1 MPITWRNVDSD
12 PTRGAAVLFESA
24 RRALNDGFT
33 GFNGIIDSRNEV
45 NQQNWDTQKEVNTD
59 QFLDRLAQY
68 KTPEE
73 LAAAQ
78 EAGQLQALKAQFGG
92 QFDRDAVRGAE
103 ASAVDTLMQRV
114 GEQRKY
120 EDGNIL
126 AKNQDAIN
134 RLRGVFATGDKAQIA
149 QGLAELNAQNYGSVE
164 PELIKLAGERDGTLF
179 TQGNQRAQL
188 GISQA
193 NLGLAQ
199 QRAAQSQTLFNQNQA
214 EYARNEKNRVALEEG
229 DQLATT
235 MATQIGQS
243 FMDQSRI
250 PAATI
255 ESARG
260 ELLNS
265 LRSGNAPTAV
275 VDQVMNNFDKKLESA
290 HALSAQGQGLEA
302 AVKSPIDLAHKVQ
315 LDRLESAYK
324 SEVAN
329 NPLISTDVVDPE
341 ATMDKMMKEVDPDG
355 AWNGSEYKDLV
366 TSGKNLLGQ
375 PMNIG
380 TKEKPEYIKVTQGMV
395 KEALKTVNSSW
406 GYDNAFKEGAALEN
420 AIKDMVKGDGFA
432 GRYRDAQLVHQNYVQ
447 QVSGENSAH
456 TTATN
461 EAVNKLR
468 KELFPNR

>member
-1 MPITWRNVDSD
+1 MAGPITWRNVESD

-92 QFDRDAVRGAE
+92 QIDRDAVRGAE
-103 ASAVDTLMQRV
+103 AAQADVLMKRIAAQNQYGDDKINRDARPLMEQYQGLLAKKDTAGAAKFLADNRLAVDESGALKDLQSL
-114 GEQRKY
+114 EK
-120 EDGNIL
+120 
-126 AKNQDAIN
+126 
-134 RLRGVFATGDKAQIA
+134 
-149 QGLAELNAQNYGSVE
+149 
-164 PELIKLAGERDGTLF
+164 TLF
-179 TQGNQRAQL
+179 SQDIDRGQLAVSQGT
-188 GISQA
+188 
-193 NLGLAQ
+193 LGLAQ
-199 QRAAQSQTLFNQNQA
+199 QRAAQSTTLFNQNQA
-214 EYARNEKNRVALEEG
+214 EYARNEKKRIALESGNE
-229 DQLATT
+229 LATT
-235 MATQIGQS
+235 LATQIGQS
-243 FMDQSRI
+243 YMDSAVI
-250 PAATI
+250 PAETV
-255 ESARG
+255 ESARTQLKN
-260 ELLNS
+260 ELTK
-265 LRSGNAPTAV
+265 SGTPPDVIEQLVT
-275 VDQVMNNFDKKLESA
+275 NFDSKVKSA
-290 HALSAQGQGLEA
+290 HSLGAQGQGLES

-324 SEVAN
+324 SEVEK
-329 NPLISTDVVDPE
+329 NPLMSTDVVDPE
-341 ATMDKMMKEVDPDG
+341 ATMDKLMKEVDPDG
-355 AWNGSEYKDLV
+355 AWNGSEYRDLV
-366 TSGKNLLGQ
+366 TSGKGLLGQ
-375 PMNIG
+375 PINIG
-380 TKEKPEYIKVTQGMV
+380 TADKPEYIKVTQGMV

>member
-1 MPITWRNVDSD
+1 MPITWRNVESD

-33 GFNGIIDSRNEV
+33 GFNGIIDSSNKV

-92 QFDRDAVRGAE
+92 QIDRDAVRGAE
-103 ASAVDTLMQRV
+103 AAQADVLMKRIAAQNQYGDDKINRDARPLMEHYQGLLAKKDKVGAAKFLADNRLAVDESGALKDLQSL
-114 GEQRKY
+114 E
-120 EDGNIL
+120 N
-126 AKNQDAIN
+126 
-134 RLRGVFATGDKAQIA
+134 
-149 QGLAELNAQNYGSVE
+149 
-164 PELIKLAGERDGTLF
+164 TLF
-179 TQGNQRAQL
+179 SQDMDRGQLAVSQGT
-188 GISQA
+188 
-193 NLGLAQ
+193 LGLAQ
-199 QRAAQSQTLFNQNQA
+199 QRAAQSTTLFNQNQA
-214 EYARNEKNRVALEEG
+214 EYARNEKNRVALESGNE
-229 DQLATT
+229 LATT

-243 FMDQSRI
+243 YMDSAVI
-250 PAATI
+250 PAETV
-255 ESARG
+255 ESARTQLKN
-260 ELLNS
+260 ELTKN
-265 LRSGNAPTAV
+265 GTPPAV
-275 VDQVMNNFDKKLESA
+275 IDQLVTNFDSKVKSA
-290 HALSAQGQGLEA
+290 HSLGAQGQGLES

-324 SEVAN
+324 SEVEK
-329 NPLISTDVVDPE
+329 NPLVSTDVVDPE
-341 ATMDKMMKEVDPDG
+341 ATMDKLMKEVDPDG

-366 TSGKNLLGQ
+366 TSGKSLLGKS
-375 PMNIG
+375 MNIG
-380 TKEKPEYIKVTQGMV
+380 TESDPKYIKVTQGMV
-395 KEALKTVNSSW
+395 KEALKTVNTSW
-406 GYDNAFKEGAALEN
+406 GYDNAFKEGSALET
-420 AIKDMVKGDGFA
+420 AIKQMITSDGFGA
-432 GRYRDAQLVHQNYVQ
+432 RWDHAQNLHQNYVQ

>member
-1 MPITWRNVDSD
+1 MPITWRNVESD

-92 QFDRDAVRGAE
+92 QIDRDAVRGAE
-103 ASAVDTLMQRV
+103 AAQADVLMKRIAAQNQYGDDKINRDARPLMEQYQGLLAKKDTAGAAKFLADNRLAVDESGALKDLQSL
-114 GEQRKY
+114 EK
-120 EDGNIL
+120 
-126 AKNQDAIN
+126 
-134 RLRGVFATGDKAQIA
+134 
-149 QGLAELNAQNYGSVE
+149 
-164 PELIKLAGERDGTLF
+164 TLF
-179 TQGNQRAQL
+179 SQDIDRGQLAVSQGT
-188 GISQA
+188 
-193 NLGLAQ
+193 LGLAQ
-199 QRAAQSQTLFNQNQA
+199 QRAAQSTTLFNQNQA
-214 EYARNEKNRVALEEG
+214 EYARNEKNRVALESGNE
-229 DQLATT
+229 LTTT

-243 FMDQSRI
+243 YMDSAVI
-250 PAATI
+250 PAETV
-255 ESARG
+255 ESARTQLKN
-260 ELLNS
+260 ELTKN
-265 LRSGNAPTAV
+265 GTPPAV
-275 VDQVMNNFDKKLESA
+275 IDQLVTNFDSKVKSA
-290 HALSAQGQGLEA
+290 HSLGAQGQGLES

-324 SEVAN
+324 SEVEK
-329 NPLISTDVVDPE
+329 NPLVSTDVVDPE
-341 ATMDKMMKEVDPDG
+341 ATMDKLMKEVDPDG
-355 AWNGSEYKDLV
+355 AWNGSEYRDLV
-366 TSGKNLLGQ
+366 TSGKGLLGQ
-375 PMNIG
+375 PINIG
-380 TKEKPEYIKVTQGMV
+380 TADKPEYIKVTQGMV
-395 KEALKTVNSSW
+395 KEALKTVNTSW
-406 GYDNAFKEGAALEN
+406 SYDNAFKEGVALEN
-420 AIKDMVKGDGFA
+420 AIKDMVKSDGFA

>member
-1 MPITWRNVDSD
+1 MAGPITWRNVESD

-45 NQQNWDTQKEVNTD
+45 NQQNWDTQKKVNTD

-92 QFDRDAVRGAE
+92 QIDRDAVRGAE
-103 ASAVDTLMQRV
+103 AAQADVLMKRIAAQNQYGDDKINRDARPLMEQYQGLLAKKDTAGAAKFLADNRLAVDESGALKDLQSL
-114 GEQRKY
+114 EK
-120 EDGNIL
+120 
-126 AKNQDAIN
+126 
-134 RLRGVFATGDKAQIA
+134 
-149 QGLAELNAQNYGSVE
+149 
-164 PELIKLAGERDGTLF
+164 TLF
-179 TQGNQRAQL
+179 SQDIDRGQLAVSQGT
-188 GISQA
+188 
-193 NLGLAQ
+193 LGLAQ
-199 QRAAQSQTLFNQNQA
+199 QRAAQSTTLFNQNQA
-214 EYARNEKNRVALEEG
+214 EYGRNEKKRIALESGNE
-229 DQLATT
+229 LTTT

-243 FMDQSRI
+243 YMDSAVI
-250 PAATI
+250 PAETV
-255 ESARG
+255 ESARTQLKN
-260 ELLNS
+260 ELTKN
-265 LRSGNAPTAV
+265 GTPPAV
-275 VDQVMNNFDKKLESA
+275 IDQLVTNFDSKVKSA
-290 HALSAQGQGLEA
+290 HSLGAQGQGLES

-324 SEVAN
+324 SEVEK
-329 NPLISTDVVDPE
+329 NPLVSTDVVDPE
-341 ATMDKMMKEVDPDG
+341 ATMDKLMKEVDPDG

-366 TSGKNLLGQ
+366 TSGKGLLGQ
-375 PMNIG
+375 PINIG
-380 TKEKPEYIKVTQGMV
+380 TADKPEYIKVTQGMV

>member
-1 MPITWRNVDSD
+1 MPITWRNVEGDQ
-12 PTRGAAVLFESA
+12 TRGAAMLFETA
-24 RRALNDGFT
+24 RRAFGDGF
-33 GFNGIIDSRNEV
+33 GNFQGIIDSKNQV

-78 EAGQLQALKAQFGG
+78 QAGQLQALKAQFGG
-92 QFDRDAVRGAE
+92 QIDRDVVRGAE
-103 ASAVDTLMQRV
+103 AAQADVLMKRIAAQNQYGDDKINRDARPLMEQYQGLLAKKDTAGAAKFLADNRLAVDESGALKDLQSL
-114 GEQRKY
+114 EK
-120 EDGNIL
+120 
-126 AKNQDAIN
+126 
-134 RLRGVFATGDKAQIA
+134 
-149 QGLAELNAQNYGSVE
+149 
-164 PELIKLAGERDGTLF
+164 TLF
-179 TQGNQRAQL
+179 SQDIDRGQLAVSQGT
-188 GISQA
+188 
-193 NLGLAQ
+193 LGLAQ
-199 QRAAQSQTLFNQNQA
+199 QRAAQSTTLFNQNQA
-214 EYARNEKNRVALEEG
+214 EYARNEKNRVALESGNE
-229 DQLATT
+229 LATT

-243 FMDQSRI
+243 YMDSAVI
-250 PAATI
+250 PAETV
-255 ESARG
+255 ESARTQLKN
-260 ELLNS
+260 ELTKN
-265 LRSGNAPTAV
+265 GTPPAV
-275 VDQVMNNFDKKLESA
+275 IDQLVTNFDSKVKSA
-290 HALSAQGQGLEA
+290 HSLGAQGQGLES

-324 SEVAN
+324 SEVEK
-329 NPLISTDVVDPE
+329 NPLVSTDVVDPE
-341 ATMDKMMKEVDPDG
+341 ATMDKLMKEVDPDG

-366 TSGKNLLGQ
+366 TSGKGLLGQ
-375 PMNIG
+375 PINIG
-380 TKEKPEYIKVTQGMV
+380 TTDKPEYIKVTQGMV

-456 TTATN
+456 TTATT

>member
-1 MPITWRNVDSD
+1 MPITWRNVESD

-24 RRALNDGFT
+24 RRALNDGFK

-92 QFDRDAVRGAE
+92 QIDRDAVRGAE
-103 ASAVDTLMQRV
+103 AAQADVLMKRIAAQNQYGDDKINRDARPLMEQYQGLLAKKDTAGAAKFLADNRLAVDESGALKDLQSL
-114 GEQRKY
+114 EK
-120 EDGNIL
+120 
-126 AKNQDAIN
+126 
-134 RLRGVFATGDKAQIA
+134 
-149 QGLAELNAQNYGSVE
+149 
-164 PELIKLAGERDGTLF
+164 TLF
-179 TQGNQRAQL
+179 SQDIDRGQLAVSQGT
-188 GISQA
+188 
-193 NLGLAQ
+193 LGLAQ
-199 QRAAQSQTLFNQNQA
+199 QRAAQSTTLFNQSQA
-214 EYARNEKNRVALEEG
+214 EYGRNEKKRIALESGNE
-229 DQLATT
+229 LTTT

-243 FMDQSRI
+243 YMDSAVI
-250 PAATI
+250 PAETV
-255 ESARG
+255 ESARTQLKN
-260 ELLNS
+260 ELTKNGTPPDVIEQLV
-265 LRSGNAPTAV
+265 T
-275 VDQVMNNFDKKLESA
+275 NFDSKVKSA
-290 HALSAQGQGLEA
+290 HSLGAQGQGLES

-324 SEVAN
+324 SEVEK
-329 NPLISTDVVDPE
+329 NPLVSTDVVDPE
-341 ATMDKMMKEVDPDG
+341 ATMDKLMKEVDPDG

-366 TSGKNLLGQ
+366 TSGKGLLGQ
-375 PMNIG
+375 PINIG
-380 TKEKPEYIKVTQGMV
+380 TADKPEYIKVTQGMV

>member
-1 MPITWRNVDSD
+1 MPITWRNVESD

-33 GFNGIIDSRNEV
+33 GFNGIIDSSNKV

-92 QFDRDAVRGAE
+92 QIDRDAVRGAE
-103 ASAVDTLMQRV
+103 AAQADVLMKRIAAQNQYGDDKINRDARPLMEQYQGLLAKKDTAGAAKFLADNRLAVDESGALKDLQSL
-114 GEQRKY
+114 EK
-120 EDGNIL
+120 
-126 AKNQDAIN
+126 
-134 RLRGVFATGDKAQIA
+134 
-149 QGLAELNAQNYGSVE
+149 
-164 PELIKLAGERDGTLF
+164 TLF
-179 TQGNQRAQL
+179 SQDIDRGQLAVSQGT
-188 GISQA
+188 
-193 NLGLAQ
+193 LGLAQ
-199 QRAAQSQTLFNQNQA
+199 QRAAQSTTLFNQNQA
-214 EYARNEKNRVALEEG
+214 EYARNEKNRVALESGNE
-229 DQLATT
+229 LATT

-243 FMDQSRI
+243 YMDSAVI
-250 PAATI
+250 PAETV
-255 ESARG
+255 ESARTQLKN
-260 ELLNS
+260 ELTKNGTPPDVIEQLV
-265 LRSGNAPTAV
+265 T
-275 VDQVMNNFDKKLESA
+275 NFDSKVKSA
-290 HALSAQGQGLEA
+290 HSLGAQGQGLES

-324 SEVAN
+324 SEVEK
-329 NPLISTDVVDPE
+329 NPLVSTDVVDPE
-341 ATMDKMMKEVDPDG
+341 ATMDKLMKEVDPDG

-366 TSGKNLLGQ
+366 TSGKGLLGQ
-375 PMNIG
+375 PINIG
-380 TKEKPEYIKVTQGMV
+380 TADKPEYIKVTQGMV

-447 QVSGENSAH
+447 QVSGENSAY

>member
-1 MPITWRNVDSD
+1 MPITWRNVESD

-24 RRALNDGFT
+24 RRALNDGFK

-92 QFDRDAVRGAE
+92 QIDRDAVRGAE
-103 ASAVDTLMQRV
+103 AAQADVLMKRIAAQNQYGDDKINRDARPLMEQYQGLLAKKDTAGAAKFLADNRLAVDESGALKDLQSL
-114 GEQRKY
+114 EK
-120 EDGNIL
+120 
-126 AKNQDAIN
+126 
-134 RLRGVFATGDKAQIA
+134 
-149 QGLAELNAQNYGSVE
+149 
-164 PELIKLAGERDGTLF
+164 TLF
-179 TQGNQRAQL
+179 SQDIDRGQLAVSQGT
-188 GISQA
+188 
-193 NLGLAQ
+193 LGLAQ
-199 QRAAQSQTLFNQNQA
+199 QRAAQSTTLFNQNQA
-214 EYARNEKNRVALEEG
+214 EYARNEKNRVALESGNE
-229 DQLATT
+229 LTTT

-243 FMDQSRI
+243 YMDSAVI
-250 PAATI
+250 PAETV
-255 ESARG
+255 ESARTQLKN
-260 ELLNS
+260 ELTKN
-265 LRSGNAPTAV
+265 GTPPAV
-275 VDQVMNNFDKKLESA
+275 IDQLVTNFDSKVKSA
-290 HALSAQGQGLEA
+290 HSLGAQGQGLES

-324 SEVAN
+324 SEVEK
-329 NPLISTDVVDPE
+329 NPLVSTDIVDPE
-341 ATMDKMMKEVDPDG
+341 ATMDKLMKEVDPDG
-355 AWNGSEYKDLV
+355 AWNGSEYRDLV
-366 TSGKNLLGQ
+366 TSGKSLLGQ
-375 PMNIG
+375 PINIG
-380 TKEKPEYIKVTQGMV
+380 TADKPEYIKVTQGMV
-395 KEALKTVNSSW
+395 KEALKTVNTSW
-406 GYDNAFKEGAALEN
+406 SYDNAFKEGVALEN

>member
-1 MPITWRNVDSD
+1 MAGPITWRNVESD

-92 QFDRDAVRGAE
+92 QIDRDAVRGAE
-103 ASAVDTLMQRV
+103 AAQADVLMKRIAAQNQYGDDKINRDARPLMEQYQGLLAKKDTAGAAKFLADNRLAVDESGALKDLQSL
-114 GEQRKY
+114 EK
-120 EDGNIL
+120 
-126 AKNQDAIN
+126 
-134 RLRGVFATGDKAQIA
+134 
-149 QGLAELNAQNYGSVE
+149 
-164 PELIKLAGERDGTLF
+164 TLF
-179 TQGNQRAQL
+179 SQDIDRGQLAVSQGT
-188 GISQA
+188 
-193 NLGLAQ
+193 LGLAQ
-199 QRAAQSQTLFNQNQA
+199 QRAAQSTTLFNQNQA
-214 EYARNEKNRVALEEG
+214 EYARNEKNRVALESGNE
-229 DQLATT
+229 LTTT

-243 FMDQSRI
+243 YMDSASI
-250 PAATI
+250 PTETV
-255 ESARG
+255 ESARTQLKN
-260 ELLNS
+260 ELTKNGTPPDVIEQLV
-265 LRSGNAPTAV
+265 T
-275 VDQVMNNFDKKLESA
+275 NFDSKVKSA
-290 HALSAQGQGLEA
+290 HSLGAQGQGLES

-324 SEVAN
+324 SEVEK
-329 NPLISTDVVDPE
+329 NPLVSTDVVDPE
-341 ATMDKMMKEVDPDG
+341 ATMDKLMKEVDPDG

-366 TSGKNLLGQ
+366 TSGKGLLGQ
-375 PMNIG
+375 PINIG
-380 TKEKPEYIKVTQGMV
+380 TADKPEYIKVTQGMV

>member
-1 MPITWRNVDSD
+1 MPITWRNVESD

-33 GFNGIIDSRNEV
+33 GFNGIIDSSNKV

-92 QFDRDAVRGAE
+92 QIDRDAVRGAE
-103 ASAVDTLMQRV
+103 AAQADVLMKRIAAQNQYGDDKINRDARPLMEQYQGLLAKKDTAGAAKFLADNRLAVDESGALKDLQSL
-114 GEQRKY
+114 EK
-120 EDGNIL
+120 
-126 AKNQDAIN
+126 
-134 RLRGVFATGDKAQIA
+134 
-149 QGLAELNAQNYGSVE
+149 
-164 PELIKLAGERDGTLF
+164 TLF
-179 TQGNQRAQL
+179 SQDIDRGQLAVSQGT
-188 GISQA
+188 
-193 NLGLAQ
+193 LGLAQ
-199 QRAAQSQTLFNQNQA
+199 QRAAQSTTLFNQNQA
-214 EYARNEKNRVALEEG
+214 EYARNEKNRVALESGNE
-229 DQLATT
+229 LTTT

-243 FMDQSRI
+243 YMDSAVI
-250 PAATI
+250 PAETV
-255 ESARG
+255 ESARTQLKN
-260 ELLNS
+260 ELTKN
-265 LRSGNAPTAV
+265 GTPPAV
-275 VDQVMNNFDKKLESA
+275 IDQLVTNFDSKVKSA
-290 HALSAQGQGLEA
+290 HSLGAQGQGLES

-324 SEVAN
+324 SEVEK
-329 NPLISTDVVDPE
+329 NPLVSTDVVDPE
-341 ATMDKMMKEVDPDG
+341 ATMDKLMKEVDPDG
-355 AWNGSEYKDLV
+355 AWNGSEYRDLV
-366 TSGKNLLGQ
+366 TSGKGLLGQ
-375 PMNIG
+375 PINIG
-380 TKEKPEYIKVTQGMV
+380 TADKPEYIKVTQGMV
-395 KEALKTVNSSW
+395 KEALKTVNTSW
-406 GYDNAFKEGAALEN
+406 SYDNAFKEGVALEN
-420 AIKDMVKGDGFA
+420 AIKDMVKSDGFA

>member
-1 MPITWRNVDSD
+1 MPITWRNVESD

-92 QFDRDAVRGAE
+92 QIDRDAVRGAE
-103 ASAVDTLMQRV
+103 AAQADVLMKRIAAQNQYGDDKINRDARPLMEQYQGLLAKKDTAGAAKFLADNRLAVDESGALKDLQSL
-114 GEQRKY
+114 EK
-120 EDGNIL
+120 
-126 AKNQDAIN
+126 
-134 RLRGVFATGDKAQIA
+134 
-149 QGLAELNAQNYGSVE
+149 
-164 PELIKLAGERDGTLF
+164 TLF
-179 TQGNQRAQL
+179 SQDIDRGQLAVSQGT
-188 GISQA
+188 
-193 NLGLAQ
+193 LGLAQ
-199 QRAAQSQTLFNQNQA
+199 QRAAQSTTLFNQNQA
-214 EYARNEKNRVALEEG
+214 EYARNEKNRVALESGNE
-229 DQLATT
+229 LTTT

-243 FMDQSRI
+243 YMDSAVI
-250 PAATI
+250 PAETV
-255 ESARG
+255 ESARTQLKN
-260 ELLNS
+260 ELTKN
-265 LRSGNAPTAV
+265 GTPPAV
-275 VDQVMNNFDKKLESA
+275 IDQLVTNFDSKVKSA
-290 HALSAQGQGLEA
+290 HSLGAQGQGLES

-324 SEVAN
+324 SEVEK
-329 NPLISTDVVDPE
+329 NPLVSTDVVDPE
-341 ATMDKMMKEVDPDG
+341 ATMDKLMKEVDPDG
-355 AWNGSEYKDLV
+355 AWNGSEYRDLV
-366 TSGKNLLGQ
+366 TSGKGLLGQ
-375 PMNIG
+375 PINIG
-380 TKEKPEYIKVTQGMV
+380 TADKPEYIKVTQGMV
-395 KEALKTVNSSW
+395 KEALKTVNTSW
-406 GYDNAFKEGAALEN
+406 SYDNAFKEGVALEN

>member
-1 MPITWRNVDSD
+1 MPITWRNVESD

-45 NQQNWDTQKEVNTD
+45 NQQNWNTQKEVNTD

-92 QFDRDAVRGAE
+92 QIDRDAVRGAE
-103 ASAVDTLMQRV
+103 AAQADVLMKRIAAQNQYGDDKINRDARPLMEQYQGLLAKKDTAGAAKFLADNRLAVDESGALKDLQSL
-114 GEQRKY
+114 EK
-120 EDGNIL
+120 
-126 AKNQDAIN
+126 
-134 RLRGVFATGDKAQIA
+134 
-149 QGLAELNAQNYGSVE
+149 
-164 PELIKLAGERDGTLF
+164 TLF
-179 TQGNQRAQL
+179 SQDIDRGQLAVSQGT
-188 GISQA
+188 
-193 NLGLAQ
+193 LGLAQ
-199 QRAAQSQTLFNQNQA
+199 QRAAQSTTLFNQNQA
-214 EYARNEKNRVALEEG
+214 EYARNEKNRVALESGNE
-229 DQLATT
+229 LTTT

-243 FMDQSRI
+243 YMDSASI
-250 PAATI
+250 PAETV
-255 ESARG
+255 ESARTQLKN
-260 ELLNS
+260 ELTKN
-265 LRSGNAPTAV
+265 GTPPDV
-275 VDQVMNNFDKKLESA
+275 IDQLVTNFDSKVKSA
-290 HALSAQGQGLEA
+290 HSLGAQGQGLES

-324 SEVAN
+324 SEVEK
-329 NPLISTDVVDPE
+329 NPLVSTDVVDPE
-341 ATMDKMMKEVDPDG
+341 ATMDKLMKEVDPDG
-355 AWNGSEYKDLV
+355 AWNGSEYRDLV
-366 TSGKNLLGQ
+366 TSGKSLLGQ
-375 PMNIG
+375 PINIG
-380 TKEKPEYIKVTQGMV
+380 TADKPEYIKVTQGMV

>member
-1 MPITWRNVDSD
+1 MPITWRNVESD

-33 GFNGIIDSRNEV
+33 GFNGIIDSSNKV

-92 QFDRDAVRGAE
+92 QIDRDAVRGAE
-103 ASAVDTLMQRV
+103 AAQADVLMKRIAAQNQYGDDKINRDARPLMEQYQGLLAKKDTAGAAKFLADNRLAVDESGALKDLQSL
-114 GEQRKY
+114 EK
-120 EDGNIL
+120 
-126 AKNQDAIN
+126 
-134 RLRGVFATGDKAQIA
+134 
-149 QGLAELNAQNYGSVE
+149 
-164 PELIKLAGERDGTLF
+164 TLF
-179 TQGNQRAQL
+179 SQDIDRGQLAVSQGT
-188 GISQA
+188 
-193 NLGLAQ
+193 LGLAQ
-199 QRAAQSQTLFNQNQA
+199 QRAAQSTTLFNQNQA
-214 EYARNEKNRVALEEG
+214 EYARNEKNRVALESGNE
-229 DQLATT
+229 LTTT

-243 FMDQSRI
+243 YMDSAAI
-250 PAATI
+250 PAETV
-255 ESARG
+255 ESARTQLKN
-260 ELLNS
+260 ELTKNGTPPDVIEQLV
-265 LRSGNAPTAV
+265 T
-275 VDQVMNNFDKKLESA
+275 NFDSKVKSA
-290 HALSAQGQGLEA
+290 HSLGAQGQGLES

-324 SEVAN
+324 SEVEK
-329 NPLISTDVVDPE
+329 NPLVSTDVVDPE
-341 ATMDKMMKEVDPDG
+341 ATMDKLMKEVDPDG

-366 TSGKNLLGQ
+366 TSGKGLLGQ
-375 PMNIG
+375 PINIG
-380 TKEKPEYIKVTQGMV
+380 TADKPEYIKVTQGMV

>member
-1 MPITWRNVDSD
+1 MPITWRNVESD

-33 GFNGIIDSRNEV
+33 GFNGIIDSSNKV

-92 QFDRDAVRGAE
+92 QIDRDAVRGAE
-103 ASAVDTLMQRV
+103 AAQADVLMKRIAAQNQYGDDKINRDARPLMEQYQGLLAKKDTAGAAKFLADNRLAVDESGALKDLQSL
-114 GEQRKY
+114 EK
-120 EDGNIL
+120 
-126 AKNQDAIN
+126 
-134 RLRGVFATGDKAQIA
+134 
-149 QGLAELNAQNYGSVE
+149 
-164 PELIKLAGERDGTLF
+164 TLF
-179 TQGNQRAQL
+179 SQDIDRGQLAVSQGT
-188 GISQA
+188 
-193 NLGLAQ
+193 LGLAQ
-199 QRAAQSQTLFNQNQA
+199 QRAAQSTTLFNQNQA
-214 EYARNEKNRVALEEG
+214 EYARNEKNRVALESGNE
-229 DQLATT
+229 LATT

-243 FMDQSRI
+243 YMDSAVI
-250 PAATI
+250 PAETV
-255 ESARG
+255 ESARTQLKN
-260 ELLNS
+260 ELTKN
-265 LRSGNAPTAV
+265 GTPPAV
-275 VDQVMNNFDKKLESA
+275 IDQLVTNFDSKVKSA
-290 HALSAQGQGLEA
+290 HSLGAQGQGLES

-324 SEVAN
+324 SEVEK
-329 NPLISTDVVDPE
+329 NPLVSTDVVDPE
-341 ATMDKMMKEVDPDG
+341 ATMDKLMKEVDPDG

-366 TSGKNLLGQ
+366 TSGKGLLGQ
-375 PMNIG
+375 PINIG
-380 TKEKPEYIKVTQGMV
+380 TADKPEYIKVTQGMV

>member
-1 MPITWRNVDSD
+1 MAGPITWRNVESD

-45 NQQNWDTQKEVNTD
+45 NQQNWDTQKKVNTD

-92 QFDRDAVRGAE
+92 QIDRDAVRGAE
-103 ASAVDTLMQRV
+103 AAQADVLMKRIAAQNQYGDDKINRDARPLMEQYQGLLAKKDTAGAAKFLADNRLAVDESGALKDLQSL
-114 GEQRKY
+114 EK
-120 EDGNIL
+120 
-126 AKNQDAIN
+126 
-134 RLRGVFATGDKAQIA
+134 
-149 QGLAELNAQNYGSVE
+149 
-164 PELIKLAGERDGTLF
+164 TLF
-179 TQGNQRAQL
+179 SQDIDRGQLAVSQGT
-188 GISQA
+188 
-193 NLGLAQ
+193 LGLAQ
-199 QRAAQSQTLFNQNQA
+199 QRAAQSTTLFNQNQA
-214 EYARNEKNRVALEEG
+214 EYGRNEKKRIALESGNE
-229 DQLATT
+229 LTTT

-243 FMDQSRI
+243 YMDSAVI
-250 PAATI
+250 PAETV
-255 ESARG
+255 ESARTQLKN
-260 ELLNS
+260 ELTKN
-265 LRSGNAPTAV
+265 GTPPAV
-275 VDQVMNNFDKKLESA
+275 IDQLVTNFDSKVKSA
-290 HALSAQGQGLEA
+290 HSLGAQGQGLES

-324 SEVAN
+324 SEVEK
-329 NPLISTDVVDPE
+329 NPLVSTDVVDPE
-341 ATMDKMMKEVDPDG
+341 ATMDKLMKEVDPDG

-366 TSGKNLLGQ
+366 TSGKGLLGQ
-375 PMNIG
+375 PINIG
-380 TKEKPEYIKVTQGMV
+380 TADKPEYIKVTQGMV
-395 KEALKTVNSSW
+395 KEALKTVNTSW
-406 GYDNAFKEGAALEN
+406 SYDNAFKEGVALEN